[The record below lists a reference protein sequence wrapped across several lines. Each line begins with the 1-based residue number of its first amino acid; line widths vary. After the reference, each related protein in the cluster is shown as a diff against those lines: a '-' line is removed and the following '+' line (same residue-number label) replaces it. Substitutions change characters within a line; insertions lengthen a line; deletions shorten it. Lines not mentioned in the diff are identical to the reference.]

1 MVTTHFDFFK
11 TVVFYEVNVRQYT
24 PEGTFN
30 SFSKELPR
38 LHSMGIDVLWL
49 MPVHPIGVINRKGNL
64 GSYYAISNHH
74 EVNPEFGSKADLKQL
89 IAMAHSL
96 GMKVILDWV
105 ANHVAYDHV
114 WTQEHPDYLLRNAD
128 GSFFS
133 PNGWEDVIQI
143 NHQNQWAH
151 QAMIN
156 EMTYWV
162 EEFDI
167 DGFRAD
173 LAHLT
178 PLSFWIS
185 ARHHTHQLKSNLI
198 WLAESEQE
206 DYFQAFDVLFAWKW
220 MHLTEEFCKGQ
231 HQLNVLSAYLKQQCS
246 IRSKSYYKLYFTSN
260 HDENSW
266 NGTEFEKYGLY
277 ADMFTVLHFF
287 LPFAVPLIYSA
298 QELPNEK
305 RLAFFDRDP
314 IDWNKPIQK
323 SSFYRNLI
331 EIRKY
336 NYDLNCPEI
345 ETLDNG
351 LMILKRTGVERNVWL
366 FLNTG
371 NKEVCYLNF
380 SFNSPFLQKLLI
392 QKENSLHEKEGY
404 LLPGDYI
411 MIEEEHDNK

>member
-11 TVVFYEVNVRQYT
+11 TVVFYEVNIRQYT
-24 PEGTFN
+24 PEGTFL
-30 SFSKELPR
+30 SFSRHLER
-38 LHSMGIDVLWL
+38 LRTMGVDVLWL
-49 MPVHPIGVINRKGNL
+49 MPVHPIGIINRKGTL

-74 EVNPEFGSKADLKQL
+74 EVNSEFGTKADLKQL

-105 ANHVAYDHV
+105 ANHVACDHV
-114 WTQEHPDYLLRNAD
+114 WTEDHPDFLIRNED

-133 PNGWEDVIQI
+133 PHGWEDVIQI
-143 NHQNQWAH
+143 NHQNPMAH
-151 QAMIN
+151 KAMIN

-167 DGFRAD
+167 DGFRAH

-178 PLSFWIS
+178 PLSFWIA

-206 DYFQAFDVLFAWKW
+206 EYFQAFDILFAWNW
-220 MHLTEEFCKGQ
+220 MHITEAFCKGQ
-231 HQLNVLSAYLKQQCS
+231 HQLNLLSGYLNQQCMD
-246 IRSKSYYKLYFTSN
+246 RSKSFYKLYFTSN

-277 ADMFTVLHFF
+277 ADLLTVLHFF
-287 LPFAVPLIYSA
+287 LPFAVPLIYNG

-314 IDWNKPIQK
+314 IDWNKPLKKASLYQQ
-323 SSFYRNLI
+323 LI
-331 EIRKY
+331 DIRKS
-336 NYDLNCPEI
+336 LHEFSCPEI
-345 ETLDNG
+345 ETLENG
-351 LMILKRTGVERNVWL
+351 LLILKRTFEKRMVRL
-366 FLNTG
+366 FLNTS
-371 NKEVCYLNF
+371 NMEVCFLNYKYP
-380 SFNSPFLQKLLI
+380 SSINHKIWI
-392 QKENSLHEKEGY
+392 QHVQSSQEKEGY
-404 LLPGDYI
+404 LLPGDFI
-411 MIEEEHDNK
+411 MIEDEPIK